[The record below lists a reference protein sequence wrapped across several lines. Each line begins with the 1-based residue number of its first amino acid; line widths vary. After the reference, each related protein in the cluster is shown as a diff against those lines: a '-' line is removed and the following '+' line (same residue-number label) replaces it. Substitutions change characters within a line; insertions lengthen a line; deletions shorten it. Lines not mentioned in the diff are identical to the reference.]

1 MCKLS
6 IGPIGQPHFEGQQNA
21 GVIPLCGY
29 ICFNPF
35 FMIEKKKKIS
45 TNQTS
50 FP

>member
-29 ICFNPF
+29 KCFNPF